1 MMSGGLGKSAGFRF
15 NNRKGIGMSQSMEV
29 YLLSIQGKLAPKSLE
44 AARKIHNETAGTQ
57 ANVAAAREL
66 SDLSHMVYVP
76 LGHNGQE
83 AGDFLI
89 LDQWNNLEGLNNFF
103 GNVHVQEQA
112 ALIFSARDPV
122 VWQPAAGYNSYHFPA
137 PYGKNQ
143 RIVGIVRG
151 LVPARPA
158 AQQLHNE
165 LTAKMLKRARAAGN
179 LSHEAYFR
187 LVQPGQPE
195 SLEFFAVDVW
205 FDEAGMNAHYQDAD
219 FMSGF
224 SSMFTERP
232 ASSVWVHPAGDWV
245 EW

>member
-1 MMSGGLGKSAGFRF
+1 
-15 NNRKGIGMSQSMEV
+15 MSQSIEV
-29 YLLSIQGKLAPKSLE
+29 YLLSIRGKLSSKSLS
-44 AARKIHNETAGTQ
+44 AARNLHNETAGAP

-76 LGHNGQE
+76 IGHNGQD
-83 AGDFLI
+83 AGDLLF

-112 ALIFSARDPV
+112 AQIFSARDPV
-122 VWQPAAGYNSYHFPA
+122 VWRPAVDFNSYHFPS

-143 RIVGIVRG
+143 RFVGIVRG
-151 LVPARPA
+151 MVPSRQA
-158 AQQLHNE
+158 AQKQHND

-205 FDEAGMNAHYQDAD
+205 FDEVAMNAHYNDPD
-219 FMSGF
+219 FMAGF
-224 SSMFTERP
+224 STMFTARP
-232 ASSVWVHPAGDWV
+232 DSSIWVHPAGDWV

>member
-1 MMSGGLGKSAGFRF
+1 
-15 NNRKGIGMSQSMEV
+15 MSQSIEV
-29 YLLSIQGKLAPKSLE
+29 YLLSIQGKLSPKSLE
-44 AARKIHNETAGTQ
+44 AARKIHNETAGAP

-76 LGHNGQE
+76 LGHNGQD

-112 ALIFSARDPV
+112 GLIFSARDPV
-122 VWQPAAGYNSYHFPA
+122 VWQPAADFNRYHFPS

-143 RIVGIVRG
+143 RFVGIVRG
-151 LVPARPA
+151 TVASRQA
-158 AQQLHNE
+158 AQKIHND
-165 LTAKMLKRARAAGN
+165 LTAKMVKKARIAGN
-179 LSHEAYFR
+179 ISHEPYFR
-187 LVQPGQPE
+187 LGQPGQPE
-195 SLEFFAVDVW
+195 TTEFFAVDVW
-205 FDEAGMNAHYQDAD
+205 NDEASMNAHYNDAD

-224 SSMFTERP
+224 STLFTARP
-232 ASSVWVHPAGDWV
+232 HSSIWVHPAGDWV